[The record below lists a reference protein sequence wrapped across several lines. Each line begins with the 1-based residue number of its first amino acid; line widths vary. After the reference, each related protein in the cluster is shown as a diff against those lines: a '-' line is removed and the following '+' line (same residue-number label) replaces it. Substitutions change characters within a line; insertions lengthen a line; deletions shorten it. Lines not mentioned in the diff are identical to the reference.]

1 MAGLLAASGF
11 FLYAN
16 TSVKE
21 LTPVPDLLQPADKGM
36 DLRMSG
42 IQLVE
47 NREGRRL
54 WNLQA
59 RSAENRAGEP
69 TIALHDLTI
78 HFYSERTQGVPV
90 VMTADEGLFNRA
102 SHDLTVWG
110 NVVVQKRDG
119 ESDFRTTEMTWI
131 SKTDRIETTK
141 PVSIRTPRY
150 TVDARG
156 LSSTTDLDTVELK
169 EQVRAVFF
177 AVDATERAAT
187 LRGEGLHPAAGR
199 AAPQGLPAATNEAGP
214 SHRASPS
221 PSPAGAATP
230 GREKL

>member
-11 FLYAN
+11 FLYTN
-16 TSVKE
+16 TTETDV
-21 LTPVPDLLQPADKGM
+21 TPDPDLLKPVEKGM
-36 DLRMSG
+36 DLRMGG

-54 WNLQA
+54 WSLEA
-59 RSAENRAGEP
+59 RSAENRVGEP

-90 VMTADEGLFNRA
+90 VMTADEGIFNRA

-110 NVVVQKRDG
+110 NVLVQKRDSQ
-119 ESDFRTTEMTWI
+119 SDFRTMEMTWVA
-131 SKTDRIETTK
+131 KTDRIETTK

-150 TVDARG
+150 TVDALG
-156 LSSTTDLDTVELK
+156 LSSTTDLETVELK

-177 AVDATERAAT
+177 ALDTTERAAA
-187 LRGEGLHPAAGR
+187 LQGEGPPLATKGAT
-199 AAPQGLPAATNEAGP
+199 PQGLPAASNGGGS

-221 PSPAGAATP
+221 PSDGRARTP